1 MLRKIIRISATFLA
15 VLVLLALGLTARA
28 KWVLNRS
35 YAAVPEPPIVADL
48 SPEGVARGEMLFQ
61 SLCME
66 CHGGTDGRATGK
78 SLAEVPAFLGKFWS
92 ANLAHP
98 DHGVHRKSDGQIARV
113 LRNGVLPDGSL
124 SVVMNGFG
132 AIGDADVAA
141 LIGYMR
147 SGAPAFQPGGDVQ
160 PRTQASLLGA
170 LIVTYVSRVSVEAR
184 ASGVIV
190 PAKAP
195 DVAYGKYMAQVMDCV
210 GCHTDGFG
218 SDKMNEEGRFAGG
231 FELTDPTGAQIYT
244 KNITSDEATGIGKWS
259 LEDFERAVTRGARPD
274 GYLVRKPMPL
284 FSRLDHTDVSAIYAF
299 LRTVPAVHRPNRAGG
314 HALEKAR
321 PSDPPQVLFDK
332 LGCSA
337 CHGDKAPYRDQIA
350 GAVGKPD
357 ADVAAWILDPQATK
371 PGSPMPSFRDAIDGA
386 QAETLAR
393 YVKELAA
400 RRGG

>member
-1 MLRKIIRISATFLA
+1 MLRKIIRISAVVVA
-15 VLVLLALGLTARA
+15 VLVVVGLGLAARA
-28 KWVLNRS
+28 KWVLDRS
-35 YAAVPEPPIVADL
+35 YADVPEPPIVADR
-48 SPEGVARGEMLFQ
+48 SPQAVARGEMLFQ

-78 SLAEVPAFLGKFWS
+78 SLEEIPAFLGQFWS

-98 DHGVHRKSDGQIARV
+98 EHGVHTKSDGKIARV

-132 AIGDADVAA
+132 HIGDADVAA
-141 LIGYMR
+141 LLGYMR
-147 SGAPAFQPGGDVQ
+147 SGSPPFVPGGDVQ
-160 PRTQASLLGA
+160 PRTQVSLLGA
-170 LIVTYVSRVSVEAR
+170 MIVTYVSRISAEAP

-190 PAKAP
+190 PAKAA
-195 DVAYGKYMAQVMDCV
+195 DVTYGKYMATVMDCV

-231 FELTDPTGAQIYT
+231 FELTDPTGAKIYT
-244 KNITSDEATGIGKWS
+244 KNITFDEATGIGKWS
-259 LEDFERAVTRGARPD
+259 LADFERAVTRGARPD

-299 LRTVPAVHRPNRAGG
+299 LRTVPAVHRENRVGG
-314 HALEKAR
+314 HPLEKAR

-337 CHGDKAPYRDQIA
+337 CHGDKAPYRNQIA
-350 GAVGKPD
+350 GALGKPD

-371 PGSPMPSFRDAIDGA
+371 PGSPMPSFRDAIDSA

-393 YVKELAA
+393 YVKELAS